1 MGCTLYS
8 PSTSSKASTALRTH
22 SRQGHRGIPVST
34 PFNSLQMVAPH
45 LFSKFRI
52 IALAVLGVT
61 FPFVNAPATIT
72 APIRAP
78 QLLSIQPMPAA
89 YPADS
94 FISVSSST
102 GSLSSSTF
110 RTACAQ
116 LHFPVAFNSA
126 AAAAR
131 SSIVIFSIPYLLKC
145 NGLAAAVA
153 VLFKVRE
160 QRVDLRRRYA
170 NQVHRRGQLFCPNIV
185 PPL

>member
-1 MGCTLYS
+1 MGCTLYF
-8 PSTSSKASTALRTH
+8 PSTSSKASAALRTH
-22 SRQGHRGIPVST
+22 SRPGHRGIPVST

-52 IALAVLGVT
+52 IALAVLGVP

-89 YPADS
+89 YPVDS
-94 FISVSSST
+94 SISVSS
-102 GSLSSSTF
+102 
-110 RTACAQ
+110 
-116 LHFPVAFNSA
+116 
-126 AAAAR
+126 
-131 SSIVIFSIPYLLKC
+131 
-145 NGLAAAVA
+145 AAVA

-170 NQVHRRGQLFCPNIV
+170 NQVHRRRQLFQRGFRHGDCIFFAPILCRLFKLFV
-185 PPL
+185 RHG